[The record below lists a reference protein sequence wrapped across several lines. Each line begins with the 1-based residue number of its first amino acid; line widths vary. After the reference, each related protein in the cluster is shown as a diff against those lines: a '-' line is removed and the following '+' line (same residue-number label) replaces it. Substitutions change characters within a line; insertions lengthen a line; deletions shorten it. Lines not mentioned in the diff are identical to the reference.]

1 MELTAAAAAGHRGG
15 DPCHWRTPR
24 DHPSPAASG
33 YYDLVFARLVV
44 PVVSFFKKGAP
55 PRPQLHT
62 SPPWSPR
69 RFKHRHTAVAVVV
82 AALPAPFAIADA
94 SSSSSCFIGSLGG
107 LLVAKELVELDDQLI
122 LFLREVTSFEVRSQE
137 GTRASP
143 RSTEKKRRQGK
154 WMEIGEGEGLCM
166 WSMEKPGVPMAH
178 EAFLGRE
185 GKPREGKGREEMAEG
200 SRQQQQVAAGG
211 VIIMVC

>member
-44 PVVSFFKKGAP
+44 PVVSFFKKG
-55 PRPQLHT
+55 
-62 SPPWSPR
+62 
-69 RFKHRHTAVAVVV
+69 
-82 AALPAPFAIADA
+82 
-94 SSSSSCFIGSLGG
+94 G

-143 RSTEKKRRQGK
+143 R
-154 WMEIGEGEGLCM
+154 
-166 WSMEKPGVPMAH
+166 PGVPMAH